1 MKSIRIGIDLGTT
14 STLVATLD
22 AHRQPELLVNR
33 SEGNRFVTPSVI
45 HVDGRKA
52 YVGQSAIELIKYNPN
67 IRLIQFFKR
76 YFGKDDPLYFDSDGN
91 GWYPEGLAALLLKK
105 IMFDVQMLG
114 HESIEGAVI
123 TVPAHFDEKQKKTV
137 LDAATLA
144 NLEVLDLIEEP
155 LAAALHYGL
164 QRNGT
169 EENILVY
176 DLGGGTFDV
185 TVISTQEEL
194 AVLAKEGITDLG
206 GKEFDDCMKAIIIR
220 QFEEITGMPFAFD
233 SPFDLQVLANLSEEF
248 KKNLSIPGKKTLT
261 EVVTLNG
268 QTVEMTIRLAD
279 FEQAIEPLVQ
289 RSIEICQSCLRSINL
304 PEHKINRVLLVGGST
319 FIPLIKRSLEQI
331 FNAPWQQVLFHEPLR
346 AVAYGA
352 ALYAHR
358 LDSARNYKGKLLGN
372 LSEYHYGIRTYDGEQ
387 RKMTLV
393 PILGKNQSIP
403 MSNSAAFYK
412 TRSEQERLRFEV
424 SRFRENTLKP
434 ELSQIEVLGELEV
447 GGLVD
452 KPVHQRIDLRLELA
466 TNGTLYAEA
475 RDPLSPW
482 AEKAAFESERVAK
495 PYLTAQHDLLRQV
508 GIVGQV

>member
-33 SEGNRFVTPSVI
+33 SEGNRFATPSVV

-52 YVGQSAIELIKYNPN
+52 YVGQPAVELARYNPK

-91 GWYPEGLAALLLKK
+91 AWHPEGLAALLLKK

-114 HESIEGAVI
+114 YESIEGAVI

-137 LDAATLA
+137 LDAADLVQ
-144 NLEVLDLIEEP
+144 LEVLDLIEEP

-194 AVLAKEGITDLG
+194 TVLAKEGITDLG

-220 QFEEITGMPFAFD
+220 QFEEITGNPISLE
-233 SPFDLQVLANLSEEF
+233 SPFDLQLLTTLSEEF
-248 KKNLSIPGKKTLT
+248 KKNLSLPGKKMLT

-268 QTVEMTIRLAD
+268 QTVEMTIRLTD
-279 FEQAIEPLVQ
+279 FERAIEPLVD
-289 RSIEICQSCLRSINL
+289 RSIEICKTCLRSINL
-304 PEHKINRVLLVGGST
+304 PEQKINRVLLVGGST
-319 FIPLIKRSLEQI
+319 FIPLIKRKLEQA
-331 FNAPWQQVLFHEPLR
+331 FNASWQQVLFHEPLR

-352 ALYAHR
+352 ALHAHR
-358 LDSARNYKGKLLGN
+358 LDNPQTGKSKSIGN

-387 RKMTLV
+387 RKMTLI
-393 PILGKNQSIP
+393 PILGKNQPIP
-403 MSNSAAFYK
+403 LSNSAAFYK

-434 ELSQIEVLGELEV
+434 DLSQVEVLGELDV
-447 GGLVD
+447 TGLAD
-452 KPVHQRIDLRLELA
+452 KPIHQRIDLRLELA
-466 TNGTLYAEA
+466 PDGTLYAEA

-482 AEKAAFESERVAK
+482 AEKAAFESERTAK
-495 PYLTAQHDLLRQV
+495 PYLPVQQTLLRQV